1 VTETISLLPEQIDTQ
16 QLVQQLVDRARAEGV
31 DNTFRYASRRD
42 WDALGKQ
49 LRPIYTA
56 PTAAAAVDRFDEF
69 AQAWGGQYPAV
80 VRLWRSAGAP
90 SAQRARVVTAS
101 HPQMPR
107 SAVVRSFRRSGQM
120 TR

>member
-1 VTETISLLPEQIDTQ
+1 MTETISPLPEQIDTQ
-16 QLVQQLVDRARAEGV
+16 QLVQQLVDRARTEGV

-80 VRLWRSAGAP
+80 VGLWRSVRAP
-90 SAQRARVVTAS
+90 SAQRALSSPHHIRRCRGA
-101 HPQMPR
+101 R
-107 SAVVRSFRRSGQM
+107 SSAHSADRAR
-120 TR
+120 